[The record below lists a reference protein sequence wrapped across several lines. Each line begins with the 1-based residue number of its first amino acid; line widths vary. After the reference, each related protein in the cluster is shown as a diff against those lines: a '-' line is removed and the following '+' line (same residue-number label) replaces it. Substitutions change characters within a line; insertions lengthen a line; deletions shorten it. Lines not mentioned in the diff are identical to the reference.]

1 MAYVAVNKNGTE
13 VIGNGLC
20 RCGYSNYGSI
30 ITQDDYPRSSIP
42 LIKWCDI
49 YYNPDEGLENH
60 AIELPKGSIKKLI
73 GRELTWI
80 DEPVEL

>member
-20 RCGYSNYGSI
+20 RCGYSKYGSI

-49 YYNPDEGLENH
+49 YYNPDEGLETMQLNYLK
-60 AIELPKGSIKKLI
+60 AQSKS
-73 GRELTWI
+73 
-80 DEPVEL
+80 